1 MTSSLSCT
9 RTTVVNEVNL
19 YAFYLVLHRH
29 SEDCVFPLLCSFL
42 TISSDYHH
50 YTVIV
55 LICSLCYHESV
66 VRIVKISSLQKK
78 MQPFIL
84 YRNNKKIYINNEI
97 DIPCVYINILF
108 CINEIMCHLF
118 VYYLLEFF
126 CFVYKCKIILL

>member
-1 MTSSLSCT
+1 MVIHLMSFYLHIFHFVSICCNLNSITLIFSPSYFIFCFRSFKKFWSWCMTSSLSCT

-66 VRIVKISSLQKK
+66 VRIVKISSL
-78 MQPFIL
+78 
-84 YRNNKKIYINNEI
+84 
-97 DIPCVYINILF
+97 
-108 CINEIMCHLF
+108 
-118 VYYLLEFF
+118 
-126 CFVYKCKIILL
+126 